1 MKIVFRPYL
10 REKYIDSRKVQA
22 VMIRFHGA
30 RFIRCNACTLFEIT
44 GRQLNFLFTPMEKG
58 RGGVKWE
65 RVEIGGILLGGYHPV
80 PYSAVF
86 ATGALINL

>member
-1 MKIVFRPYL
+1 
-10 REKYIDSRKVQA
+10 
-22 VMIRFHGA
+22 
-30 RFIRCNACTLFEIT
+30 
-44 GRQLNFLFTPMEKG
+44 MEKG